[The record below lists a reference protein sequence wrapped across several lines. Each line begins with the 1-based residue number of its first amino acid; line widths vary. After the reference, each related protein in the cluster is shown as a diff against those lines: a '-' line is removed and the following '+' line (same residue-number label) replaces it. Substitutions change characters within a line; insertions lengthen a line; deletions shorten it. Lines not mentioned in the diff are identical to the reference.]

1 VDGAQALADGRD
13 DKPYTAAKP
22 ACGSLHDVMPESRS
36 ELEKLRDLLNRGF
49 NLLEQGDIRGAA
61 DCCKQAI
68 AIKPDLVQA
77 HFLVGLVALEA
88 QDRKTAFSAFG
99 SVTHL
104 EPQHAAA
111 WAHLAKLYMGEG
123 QVNLADAALRK
134 ASEVQSEDPM
144 VNDLLGTVS
153 SLMGNHDDA
162 QGYYRQAVG
171 KAPQHPPFLLNL
183 ANNLVYHGRT
193 GESAPLLRKIIDIQP
208 DSPQAHW
215 ALSTS
220 ARARDRSH
228 IEQMQALVDRR
239 RKDPRAMAFYYYAM
253 GKELED
259 LEDWDAAFDAF
270 SHGARARRATVE
282 FDEAAEIGM
291 FEFLHRAFTSEWL
304 DDGAPGQDTAAPIFV
319 LGQPR
324 TGTTLIERIIS
335 SHSQVHSAGELQQ
348 FGLAIR
354 RLSNFQ
360 DPKRFSAGLFEVALT
375 LEPAKI
381 GGLYLETTRKMQGET
396 PRFIDKLPQNYLFI
410 PLILKALPNAKIVHL
425 VRDPR
430 DASFS
435 SFKQLFAD
443 AYLHS
448 YEQREM
454 ARHHARYWHLLR
466 HYREQ
471 FPGRF
476 FDVSYEATVQDVETH
491 ARALIDFLELPW
503 EDACLSF
510 YEQATA
516 VSTASAV
523 QVREPAHTR
532 SVGRWRRYATQLAPM
547 LDELRASGVE
557 MGD

>member
-1 VDGAQALADGRD
+1 
-13 DKPYTAAKP
+13 
-22 ACGSLHDVMPESRS
+22 MPLSQS
-36 ELEKLRDLLNRGF
+36 EHEMLREVLNRGF
-49 NLLEQGDIRGAA
+49 NLLEKGDVRGAA

-104 EPQHAAA
+104 DPRHAAA

-153 SLMGNHDDA
+153 SLMGNHNDA
-162 QGYYRQAVG
+162 QGYYENAVH
-171 KAPQHPPFLLNL
+171 KAPGHPPFLLNL
-183 ANNLVYHGRT
+183 ANNFVYHGRT
-193 GESAPLLRKIIDIQP
+193 DESNQLLSKIVEIRP

-220 ARARDRSH
+220 TKARDRAH
-228 IEQMQALVDRR
+228 ISQMQDLVQRR
-239 RKDPRAMAFYYYAM
+239 RKDPRSLAFYYYAM
-253 GKELED
+253 GKEFED
-259 LEDWDAAFDAF
+259 LEDWSAAFEAF
-270 SHGARARRATVE
+270 SEGAAQRRSTVE
-282 FDEAAEIGM
+282 YDEASEIEM
-291 FEFLHRAFTSEWL
+291 FEFLQRIFTPEWL
-304 DDGAPGQDTAAPIFV
+304 EKDATGHDSAAPIFV

-324 TGTTLIERIIS
+324 SGTTLIERIIS

-354 RLSNFQ
+354 RLSNYQ
-360 DPKRFSAGLFEVALT
+360 DPRRFSAGLFEAAVG
-375 LEPAKI
+375 LESRKI
-381 GGLYLETTRKMQGET
+381 GGLYLETTRKMQGDT

-430 DASFS
+430 DASFA

-454 ARHHARYWHLLR
+454 ARHHARYWHLMR
-466 HYREQ
+466 SFRER

-476 FDVSYEATVQDVETH
+476 LDISYEATVRDVETH
-491 ARALIDFLELPW
+491 ARSLVEYLELPW
-503 EDACLSF
+503 EDACLDF
-510 YEQATA
+510 YRQPTA

-532 SVGRWRRYATQLAPM
+532 SVGRWRRYEIQLAPM
-547 LDELRASGVE
+547 LEELRASGVE
-557 MGD
+557 TGD